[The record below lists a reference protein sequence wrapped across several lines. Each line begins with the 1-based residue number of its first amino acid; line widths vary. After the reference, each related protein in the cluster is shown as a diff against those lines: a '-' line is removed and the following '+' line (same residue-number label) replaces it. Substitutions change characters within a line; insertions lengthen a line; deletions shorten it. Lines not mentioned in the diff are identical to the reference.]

1 MRITNLLL
9 ACVFG
14 VAGHAYSYE
23 LSCKVVGV
31 TDGDTITCLTA
42 DRNQAKVR
50 LQGIDAPE
58 SKQPFGQRSKQN
70 LSALVYGKPVTVRWY
85 KRDRWKRILGA
96 VWVTP
101 TDCPSCGHTLDA
113 GAAQLTVGMAWW
125 FRRYANEQS
134 LQQRHQYEF
143 EETAAKARKAGLWV
157 DASPIAPWD
166 WRKGMR

>member
-1 MRITNLLL
+1 MRVSALLVSCIL
-9 ACVFG
+9 G
-14 VAGHAYSYE
+14 IAGHAHSYE
-23 LSCKVVGV
+23 LACKVVAV

-42 DRNQAKVR
+42 DRKQEKIR

-70 LSALVYGKPVTVRWY
+70 LSDLVYGKPVTVRWY
-85 KRDRWKRILGA
+85 KRDRWKRILGS

-101 TDCPSCGHTLDA
+101 IDCPSCGHTLDA

-125 FRRYANEQS
+125 FRRYAKEQP

-143 EETAAKARKAGLWV
+143 EEGEAKARKAGLWA
-157 DASPIAPWD
+157 DANPVPPWE
-166 WRKGMR
+166 WRKR